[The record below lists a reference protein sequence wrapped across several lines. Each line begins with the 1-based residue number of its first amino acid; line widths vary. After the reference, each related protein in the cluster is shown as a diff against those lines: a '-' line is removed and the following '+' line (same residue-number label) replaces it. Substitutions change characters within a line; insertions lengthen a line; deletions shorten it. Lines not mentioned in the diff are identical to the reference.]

1 MSLTLPGVCCPPV
14 PANGSRDLAVQR
26 TCHALHLTY
35 GFTIHI
41 PAWLRSRSPSTRPAQ
56 SVLSNTRHTG
66 LIRRTGFTG
75 RYLLDDLSPLDPS
88 RWVSTSP
95 GTTRTRPLDMGP
107 PYLAIGTSRL
117 CPPRLTLLPA
127 FGLQSRE
134 PAQTA
139 YYLIRCGSRRCFLPV
154 LYS

>member
-14 PANGSRDLAVQR
+14 SANGSHDLAVQC
-26 TCHALHLTY
+26 TCHALHLTF
-35 GFTIHI
+35 GFTIRFT
-41 PAWLRSRSPSTRPAQ
+41 AWLRSRSPSTRPAQ

-107 PYLAIGTSRL
+107 PGFVTPRRGSLHRAFVHYRLSACGIGD
-117 CPPRLTLLPA
+117 
-127 FGLQSRE
+127 FEG
-134 PAQTA
+134 
-139 YYLIRCGSRRCFLPV
+139 
-154 LYS
+154 